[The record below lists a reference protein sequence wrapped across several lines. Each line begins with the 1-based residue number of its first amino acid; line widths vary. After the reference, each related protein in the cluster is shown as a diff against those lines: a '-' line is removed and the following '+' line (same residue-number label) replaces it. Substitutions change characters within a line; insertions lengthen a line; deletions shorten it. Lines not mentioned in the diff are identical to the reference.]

1 MPDSFPPSGWGPPP
15 FDERD
20 LEALLCGDTTETP
33 VALRQVADALAALRA
48 APAQS
53 ELTGEAVARAEF
65 RALVLD
71 EGARTD
77 GLPYAQVLSALTLDG
92 AHRPPARH
100 KGRPVR
106 RRPRGTTRPVSRRGG
121 ALLGAGVLVLA
132 VAVIALTGTLPGPF
146 HGLVRSTAESTSAGT
161 TTRPR
166 PTSLSQSVS
175 GTGTAEPKAPPTAHH
190 SATPTPSVSPTSS
203 PQTQARTLC
212 RDYYG
217 YFLRPR
223 SPQSPDNRSGEFH
236 LLGELSTLVGG
247 RSRVYASCVPYLG
260 GMFPQGMPPWAY
272 PQAPGPQGSSGQ
284 PGTTGPGNSQPVP
297 GNSGSGQER
306 KTPSPPAP

>member
-48 APAQS
+48 APTQS
-53 ELTGEAVARAEF
+53 ELTGESVARAEF

-92 AHRPPARH
+92 PHRPPARH

-161 TTRPR
+161 ATRSR

-175 GTGTAEPKAPPTAHH
+175 GTGTAA
-190 SATPTPSVSPTSS
+190 PTPHRTPPSRVTPSPSPSHTS
-203 PQTQARTLC
+203 PGQARTGPSGYC
-212 RDYYG
+212 RNYYG
-217 YFLRPR
+217 YFQHSRP
-223 SPQSPDNRSGEFH
+223 GEWSRAEAAR
-236 LLGELSTLVGG
+236 LQQLKTLAGG
-247 RSRVYASCVPYLG
+247 YSHVYAYCASYLG
-260 GMFPQGMPPWAY
+260 TLFPYGMPWWAH
-272 PQAPGPQGSSGQ
+272 PQPPGPPGSSGQ
-284 PGTTGPGNSQPVP
+284 SGIAGPANSQPGPGNT
-297 GNSGSGQER
+297 GSGQER